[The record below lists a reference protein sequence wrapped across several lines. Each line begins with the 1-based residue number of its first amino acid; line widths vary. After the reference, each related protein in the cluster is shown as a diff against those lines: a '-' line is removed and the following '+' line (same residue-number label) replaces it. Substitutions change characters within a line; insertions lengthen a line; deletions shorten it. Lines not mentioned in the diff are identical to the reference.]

1 MTPYRSSWNAAHAAA
16 GPSRSGRSLLAV
28 LAVVVIVVVVVA
40 VVVQSVRTAP
50 GPTLRVRSV
59 SAAFPGA
66 PAKLP
71 WPAQGVATVAV
82 QGVGTVGSKAAS
94 GTTIDQ
100 QFPMASVTKIM
111 ASYVIL
117 KDHPLALG
125 ATGPSITVTPADV
138 TQYQQDL
145 AQGDSVVAVTTGEQ
159 ITELQALEGTLIPS
173 GDNIVSLLAQWD
185 AGSVPAFVS
194 KMNAEAS
201 ALGLTHT
208 HYADAS
214 GVDPA
219 TVSTVGDQV
228 RLAMV
233 AMKNP
238 VFAGIVAMPQVT
250 LPGVGV
256 QYNVNADVGKN
267 GIVGVKTGWIPQG
280 GASFVFAATHQVSGH
295 TQMVVGAVMGQTGV
309 SPLTTALAA
318 GQSLATAVGSE
329 LRRSQVLSSGATVAT
344 LSAPYSQS
352 VPVVTTAAATLLGWS
367 GAPVSQKLVLTRK
380 LQAPMAK
387 DTLLGYLEVGIG
399 QEQERVPVVTAAALS
414 GPSYTWRLT
423 RL

>member
-1 MTPYRSSWNAAHAAA
+1 MTAYRSSLHAAHSSS
-16 GPSRSGRSLLAV
+16 GRFRSGRSLLAV
-28 LAVVVIVVVVVA
+28 VAVLVIVVLVA
-40 VVVQSVRTAP
+40 LVVVQSVRTAP
-50 GPTLRVRSV
+50 GPTLRVGTEATS
-59 SAAFPGA
+59 FPGTA
-66 PAKLP
+66 SPLP
-71 WPAQGVATVAV
+71 WPTQGVATVDV
-82 QGVGTVGSKAAS
+82 QGIGTVGSKAAAGS
-94 GTTIDQ
+94 TVGQ
-100 QFPMASVTKIM
+100 QFPIASVTKIM
-111 ASYVIL
+111 ASYIIL
-117 KDHPLALG
+117 KDHPLALS
-125 ATGPSITVTPADV
+125 ATGPSITVTPAEV

-145 AQGDSVVAVTTGEQ
+145 AQGDSVVAVTAGEQ
-159 ITELQALEGTLIPS
+159 ITELQALEGALLPS

-185 AGSVPAFVS
+185 AGSVAAFVT
-194 KMNAEAS
+194 KMNAEAA

-228 RLAMV
+228 RLAMD

-280 GASFVFAATHQVSGH
+280 GASFVFAATHRVSGH
-295 TQMVVGAVMGQTGV
+295 TQTVIGAVMGQTGT

-318 GQSLATAVGSE
+318 GQSLATAVGSQ
-329 LRRSQVLSSGATVAT
+329 LRHAQVMAAGARVAT
-344 LSAPYSQS
+344 LSAPYSSS
-352 VPVVTTAAATLLGWS
+352 VAVVTTAAATLLGWP
-367 GAPVSQKLVLTRK
+367 GAPLTQKLVLTRK

-387 DTLLGYLEVGIG
+387 GTLLGYLDVGID
-399 QEQERVPVVTAAALS
+399 QEQERVPVVTAGALS

-423 RL
+423 RF

>member
-1 MTPYRSSWNAAHAAA
+1 MTPYRSSWNATHAAS
-16 GPSRSGRSLLAV
+16 GRPRTGRSLLAV
-28 LAVVVIVVVVVA
+28 LAVLVVVVLVVL

-50 GPTLRVRSV
+50 GPTLRVRTLDTH
-59 SAAFPGA
+59 FPGKA
-66 PAKLP
+66 TPLP
-71 WPAQGVATVAV
+71 WPSQGVATVAV
-82 QGVGTVGSKAAS
+82 QGVGTVGSKAATGS
-94 GTTIDQ
+94 TIGQ
-100 QFPMASVTKIM
+100 QFSIASVTKVM

-125 ATGPSITVTPADV
+125 ATGPSITVTPAEV

-145 AQGDSVVAVTTGEQ
+145 AQGDSVVAVTAGEQ
-159 ITELQALEGTLIPS
+159 ITELQALEGALLPS

-185 AGSVPAFVS
+185 AGSVAAFVT
-194 KMNAEAS
+194 KMNAEAT
-201 ALGLTHT
+201 ALGLKHT

-233 AMKNP
+233 AMRNP

-280 GASFVFAATHQVSGH
+280 GASFVFAATHRVSGH
-295 TQMVVGAVMGQTGV
+295 TEMVIGAVMGQTGT

-318 GQSLATAVGSE
+318 GQSLATAVGSQ
-329 LRRSQVLSSGATVAT
+329 LRRSQVMASGTEVAT
-344 LSAPYSQS
+344 LSAPYSTS
-352 VPVVTTAAATLLGWS
+352 VAVVTTAAATLLGWP
-367 GAPVSQKLVLTRK
+367 GAPLTERLVLTHK

-387 DTLLGYLEVGIG
+387 DTLLGYLDVGIG
-399 QEQERVPVVTAAALS
+399 QEQERVPVVTSGALS